1 MINRPRSAPALE
13 LISRAESSVGVMYRS
28 SGPNTGS
35 NPGGGRILKKNQKV
49 FSLYLN
55 GIQMSVEQRK
65 EIVIF
70 LFAYHTYHITY
81 FGFNISIY
89 SLSSFIY
96 LSLSLS
102 LSLSL
107 TLICLPL
114 SFCLSLSLLFSFFS
128 YLKLWFS
135 IFICFY
141 LFSFYVCL
149 FLTRL
154 SPSFLSKHSIS
165 TFSRR
170 YCYLRLPLKIFSLSN
185 FMTYTLKIRYA
196 KSVTAIKFN
205 VYVYFF
211 KIEFNCPR

>member
-1 MINRPRSAPALE
+1 MEYKCLLSKEKKLLFFCL
-13 LISRAESSVGVMYRS
+13 LITHIISL
-28 SGPNTGS
+28 
-35 NPGGGRILKKNQKV
+35 ILA
-49 FSLYLN
+49 ST
-55 GIQMSVEQRK
+55 
-65 EIVIF
+65 F
-70 LFAYHTYHITY
+70 LFIHCHP
-81 FGFNISIY
+81 
-89 SLSSFIY
+89 SFI
-96 LSLSLS
+96 SLSLF
-102 LSLSL
+102 LCLSL

-114 SFCLSLSLLFSFFS
+114 SFYLSLSLLFSFFS

-170 YCYLRLPLKIFSLSN
+170 YCYLRLPLKNCSLSN